1 MEAAITALIAVIGGG
16 AALNNRLHNRIN
28 NVHDRI
34 SGLDR
39 RIDAIELN
47 VAQDY
52 VSKADLSV
60 MVQRMEDHAFE
71 PGKKLKISSN
81 YTFDFQRRET
91 VVYWDYFLNNTGKN
105 VIFQN
110 LGETYEHNMSSGI
123 SKLAFPLK

>member
-1 MEAAITALIAVIGGG
+1 MEAIVAAVIAIVAGG
-16 AALNNRLHNRIN
+16 ATLNDRLHNRIN

-60 MVQRMEDHAFE
+60 MVQRMEDHMVRIE
-71 PGKKLKISSN
+71 NKLDQIVLRN
-81 YTFDFQRRET
+81 
-91 VVYWDYFLNNTGKN
+91 
-105 VIFQN
+105 
-110 LGETYEHNMSSGI
+110 
-123 SKLAFPLK
+123 

>member
-1 MEAAITALIAVIGGG
+1 MEALVSVVIAAVAGG

-52 VSKADLSV
+52 VSKADLAV
-60 MVQRMEDHAFE
+60 MVQRMEDHMVRIE
-71 PGKKLKISSN
+71 NKLDQIVLRNGK
-81 YTFDFQRRET
+81 
-91 VVYWDYFLNNTGKN
+91 
-105 VIFQN
+105 
-110 LGETYEHNMSSGI
+110 
-123 SKLAFPLK
+123 